1 MILVKCLYGIR
12 FVFLIFFVFF
22 IVKYSGKLREKE
34 YLGIV
39 IYFNREIFFDNIVYI
54 SLLLLFNEYFNK
66 RFLICLDFGFWNV
79 NIGC

>member
-66 RFLICLDFGFWNV
+66 RFLICLDF
-79 NIGC
+79 